1 MPKFLSRILVVALSP
16 LAFGGMAAAEGLT
29 CEIDFYRGPNSGGD
43 LIGVVGGF
51 VSGVEDGQGSVHVTV
66 TNGRATY
73 TTLTD
78 RNGRWNVAFKLLSNR
93 LTAEVWTTVD
103 SNNAVA
109 CSER

>member
-1 MPKFLSRILVVALSP
+1 MMRYLPQTTILLFLL
-16 LAFGGMAAAEGLT
+16 LAFAGAASADALT
-29 CEIDFYRGPNSGGD
+29 CEIDFYRGPSSGGD
-43 LIGVVGGF
+43 LIGVVGGS
-51 VSGVEDGQGSVHVTV
+51 VSGVDDGRGSVHVTV

-93 LTAEVWTTVD
+93 LTAEAWTTTD
-103 SNNAVA
+103 ADNAVA